1 MSAVIGALASAVGA
15 PTLLTDLPERAMP
28 AGVAKELMDRG
39 QRMCPVTADELPLVE
54 ESVSRSLAAA
64 AVDAGSV
71 DHVLVAT
78 ETMAVSGSRAAH
90 ERMRGRLHR
99 TLSGLGLG
107 HAPVTALTFGG
118 CSAVMTALEYAALRV
133 ERDPGSRV
141 LVVAVGRMREDDSR
155 VLAPAV
161 SAIGDGVASCVV
173 RAEGEGWRVHWML
186 RRAFLQTAEF
196 DQDADFGPALVIL
209 GRALRLLRGEAEKRG
224 LPDRPRLVCNNYGL
238 PTVRLF
244 SSTLGV
250 PADDV
255 FTDNIPLLSHLGTPD
270 VLINLASLAETTTEV
285 LALATGPA
293 DCVLASL
300 ERTRSDPV

>member
-1 MSAVIGALASAVGA
+1 M
-15 PTLLTDLPERAMP
+15 
-28 AGVAKELMDRG
+28 
-39 QRMCPVTADELPLVE
+39 
-54 ESVSRSLAAA
+54 
-64 AVDAGSV
+64 
-71 DHVLVAT
+71 AT
-78 ETMAVSGSRAAH
+78 ETMTVSGSRDAH
-90 ERMRGRLHR
+90 ERVRGRLHR

-118 CSAVMTALEYAALRV
+118 CSAVMTALEYAALLV
-133 ERDPGSRV
+133 EREPGGCV
-141 LVVAVGRMREDDSR
+141 LVVAIGRMHAGDSR
-155 VLAPAV
+155 VLAPAI

-173 RAEGEGWRVHWML
+173 LAEGTGWRVRWML

-196 DQDADFGPALVIL
+196 DQAADFGPTLVVL
-209 GRALRLLRGEAEKRG
+209 GRALRSLRGEAEKHG

-255 FTDNIPLLSHLGTPD
+255 FTDNISMLSHLGTPD
-270 VLINLASLAETTTEV
+270 ILINLASLPETTTDV
-285 LALATGPA
+285 LTLATGPA